1 MEHRSQLHQR
11 RIFEVA
17 CTRLRDSPTLLLEGP
32 RSVGKSTLLHQLA
45 VHFGG
50 RILDL
55 DDLATLDAVRAD
67 VARAVAGSQMVL
79 IDEYQ
84 KAPEVLEAIKAE
96 LNRTTFPGR
105 FVLTGSTRHDA
116 LPAAVQALT
125 GRLETLT
132 VFPLSQ
138 GERDDRHEDF
148 LALALE
154 HPEDVIQPELS
165 QTSREEYVARITA
178 GGFPLALTMSSEAAR
193 RRWVRQYV
201 RLTLERDIR
210 ELSNLRQGDK
220 LGILLGRLAGQ
231 TAQVL
236 NVASAASDV
245 GLTPVTAESYISLL
259 ERVFLVHRLEAWGTT
274 LLSRSVAKPKIH
286 VLDSAVAATLLRIT
300 PEKLLSLRAAAT
312 TEFGHLVES
321 FAVGELQKQASWNE
335 AVTGV
340 GHWRHLDGYEVDFVV
355 EREDGGILG
364 FEIKASARVQ
374 GSDMRGLS
382 RLRDSLGAQF
392 VGGFAL
398 YLGERSYTFAD
409 RLHVVPLDR
418 LWTRMHH

>member
-1 MEHRSQLHQR
+1 VEGEQKLHQR
-11 RIFEVA
+11 RIFDVA
-17 CTRLRDSPTLLLEGP
+17 CACLRDSPALLLEGP

-45 VHFGG
+45 AHYGG

-55 DDLATLDAVRAD
+55 DDLATRDAVRAD
-67 VARAVAGSQMVL
+67 VGRAVAGSQMVL

-96 LNRTTFPGR
+96 LNKATIPGR

-116 LPAAVQALT
+116 LPGAAQALT
-125 GRLETLT
+125 GRLVTLN
-132 VFPLSQ
+132 VLPLSQ
-138 GERDDRHEDF
+138 GERDDLHEDF
-148 LALALE
+148 LAVALAN
-154 HPEDVIQPELS
+154 PQDVVQSEVS
-165 QTSREEYVARITA
+165 QTSREEYVGRITS
-178 GGFPLALTMSSEAAR
+178 GGFPLVLEMSSDAAR

-220 LGILLGRLAGQ
+220 LGLLLGRLAGQ

-236 NVASAASDV
+236 NVANAASDV
-245 GLTPVTAESYISLL
+245 GLTPVTAESYVSLL

-274 LLSRSVAKPKIH
+274 LLSRSVTKPKIH

-300 PEKLLSLRAAAT
+300 PEKLVSLRATAT

-321 FAVGELQKQASWNE
+321 FAVGELQKQASWND
-335 AVTGV
+335 AVVGV

-355 EREDGGILG
+355 EREDGGIVG
-364 FEIKASARVQ
+364 FEMKTGTRIHGA
-374 GSDMRGLS
+374 DMKGLAK
-382 RLRDSLGAQF
+382 LRDSLGAQF
-392 VGGFAL
+392 IGGIVL
-398 YLGERSYTFAD
+398 HLGERSYTYSD
-409 RLHVVPLDR
+409 RLHVVPLDHV
-418 LWTRMHH
+418 WTPVSN

>member
-1 MEHRSQLHQR
+1 VEHRSQLHQR

-17 CTRLRDSPTLLLEGP
+17 CSRLRDTPTLLLEGP

-45 VHFGG
+45 AHFGG

-84 KAPEVLEAIKAE
+84 KAPEVLEAMKAE
-96 LNRTTFPGR
+96 LNRATYPGR

-116 LPAAVQALT
+116 LPGAAQALT
-125 GRLETLT
+125 GRLETLK

-154 HPEDVIQPELS
+154 HPEEVLQPELS

-193 RRWVRQYV
+193 RRWVRHYV

-220 LGILLGRLAGQ
+220 LGLLLGRLAGQ

-236 NVASAASDV
+236 NVASAATDV

-300 PEKLLSLRAAAT
+300 PEKLLSLRAAAS
-312 TEFGHLVES
+312 TEFGHVVES

-355 EREDGGILG
+355 EREDGGVIG
-364 FEIKASARVQ
+364 FEMKTSARIQ
-374 GSDMRGLS
+374 GSDMKGMS
-382 RLRDSLGAQF
+382 RLRDALGAQF

-418 LWTRMHH
+418 LWTPMPH

>member
-116 LPAAVQALT
+116 LPAAAQALT

>member
-17 CTRLRDSPTLLLEGP
+17 CSRLRDTPTLLLEGP
-32 RSVGKSTLLHQLA
+32 RSVGKSTILRQLA

-84 KAPEVLEAIKAE
+84 KAPEVLEAMKAE
-96 LNRTTFPGR
+96 LNRATYPGR

-116 LPAAVQALT
+116 LPGAAQALT
-125 GRLETLT
+125 GRLETLK

-154 HPEDVIQPELS
+154 HPEEVLQPELS

-193 RRWVRQYV
+193 RRWVRHYV

-220 LGILLGRLAGQ
+220 LGLLLGRLAGQ

-236 NVASAASDV
+236 NVASAATDV

-300 PEKLLSLRAAAT
+300 PEKLLSLRAAAS
-312 TEFGHLVES
+312 TEFGHVVES

-355 EREDGGILG
+355 ERDDGGVIG
-364 FEIKASARVQ
+364 FDMKASARIQ
-374 GSDMRGLS
+374 GSDMKGMS
-382 RLRDSLGAQF
+382 RLRDALGAQF

-418 LWTRMHH
+418 LWTPMPH

>member
-1 MEHRSQLHQR
+1 VEGEQKLHQR
-11 RIFEVA
+11 RIFDVA
-17 CTRLRDSPTLLLEGP
+17 CACLRDSPALLLEGP

-45 VHFGG
+45 AHYGG

-55 DDLATLDAVRAD
+55 DDLATRDAVRAD
-67 VARAVAGSQMVL
+67 VGRAVAGSQMVL

-96 LNRTTFPGR
+96 LNKSTIPGR

-116 LPAAVQALT
+116 LPGAAQALT
-125 GRLETLT
+125 GRLVTLN
-132 VFPLSQ
+132 VLPLSQ
-138 GERDDRHEDF
+138 GERDDLHEDF
-148 LALALE
+148 LAVALAN
-154 HPEDVIQPELS
+154 PQDVVQSEVS
-165 QTSREEYVARITA
+165 QTSREEYVGRITS
-178 GGFPLALTMSSEAAR
+178 GGFPLVLEMSSDAAR

-220 LGILLGRLAGQ
+220 LGLLLGRLAGQ

-236 NVASAASDV
+236 NVANAASDV
-245 GLTPVTAESYISLL
+245 GLTPVTAESYVSLL

-274 LLSRSVAKPKIH
+274 LLSRSVTKPKIH

-300 PEKLLSLRAAAT
+300 PEKLVSLRATAT

-321 FAVGELQKQASWNE
+321 FAVGELQKQASWND
-335 AVTGV
+335 AVVGV

-355 EREDGGILG
+355 EREDGGIVG
-364 FEIKASARVQ
+364 FEMKTGTRIQ
-374 GSDMRGLS
+374 GADMKGLAK
-382 RLRDSLGAQF
+382 LRDSLGAQF
-392 VGGFAL
+392 IGGIVL
-398 YLGERSYTFAD
+398 HLGERSYTYAD

-418 LWTRMHH
+418 VWTPVSN

>member
-84 KAPEVLEAIKAE
+84 KAPEVLEAMKAE
-96 LNRTTFPGR
+96 LNRATYPGR

-116 LPAAVQALT
+116 LPAAAQALT

-165 QTSREEYVARITA
+165 QTSREY
-178 GGFPLALTMSSEAAR
+178 S
-193 RRWVRQYV
+193 
-201 RLTLERDIR
+201 
-210 ELSNLRQGDK
+210 
-220 LGILLGRLAGQ
+220 
-231 TAQVL
+231 
-236 NVASAASDV
+236 
-245 GLTPVTAESYISLL
+245 
-259 ERVFLVHRLEAWGTT
+259 
-274 LLSRSVAKPKIH
+274 
-286 VLDSAVAATLLRIT
+286 
-300 PEKLLSLRAAAT
+300 
-312 TEFGHLVES
+312 
-321 FAVGELQKQASWNE
+321 
-335 AVTGV
+335 
-340 GHWRHLDGYEVDFVV
+340 
-355 EREDGGILG
+355 
-364 FEIKASARVQ
+364 
-374 GSDMRGLS
+374 S
-382 RLRDSLGAQF
+382 RL
-392 VGGFAL
+392 V
-398 YLGERSYTFAD
+398 
-409 RLHVVPLDR
+409 
-418 LWTRMHH
+418 